1 MDRSDPD
8 LLCLPHFSW
17 GGCTVALVPGDRA
30 DDYIQKL
37 KTEFYARRPNADSLD
52 LDTVVFRTEP
62 GDGAAI
68 YV

>member
-1 MDRSDPD
+1 MFYS
-8 LLCLPHFSW
+8 SW

-30 DDYIQKL
+30 DEYITKL
-37 KTEFYARRPNADSLD
+37 KTEFYSRRPNADGLD

>member
-1 MDRSDPD
+1 MLDIDCSD
-8 LLCLPHFSW
+8 FSW
-17 GGCTVALVPGDRA
+17 GGCTVALVAA
-30 DDYIQKL
+30 DKVDAYITKL
-37 KTEFYARRPNADSLD
+37 KTEFYARRPTAEGLD